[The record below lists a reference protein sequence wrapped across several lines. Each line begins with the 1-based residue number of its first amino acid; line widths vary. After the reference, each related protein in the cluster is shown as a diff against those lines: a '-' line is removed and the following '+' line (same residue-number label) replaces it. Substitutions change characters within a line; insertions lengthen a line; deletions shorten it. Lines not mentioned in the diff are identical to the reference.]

1 MPRRRTL
8 ATVSNAGSR
17 GMGSPSGAGK
27 SRVPFFGT
35 IRSMLWVA
43 WKMLIGNRVKYLGIV
58 FGVMFA
64 ALLIAQQSS
73 IFCGLMS
80 LTVSQIRDVEG
91 PGIWVMDKNVQ
102 FVDDIKPLADTCLFR
117 VKGVSGVEWAV
128 RFYKG
133 LARARMEEGDYHQM
147 ILLGMDDATLVG
159 APEGVFMGSIA
170 DLRKPDAVIM
180 DDAGYQLIWPGEP
193 FRLGRVFE
201 MNDRRAVL
209 VGLTKALRTFQS
221 FPIIYTRYSQAVL
234 FAPPER
240 KVLSFVLA
248 QPQPGMDPQEVCR
261 RIEEQTGLQALT
273 RNQFMWKTIRH
284 FLMKTG
290 IPVNFAI
297 TVFLGFLVGTAI
309 AGQTFY
315 LFTVENIRQFG
326 ALKAMGTSNWTI
338 LLMVL
343 FQAVQVGLVG
353 YGIGV
358 GLAALFGWGSRGF
371 TKLAFFMPWQV
382 LAITAVAV
390 FFIVLLASLLSIRRV
405 LVVDP
410 AIVFR
415 G

>member
-1 MPRRRTL
+1 
-8 ATVSNAGSR
+8 
-17 GMGSPSGAGK
+17 
-27 SRVPFFGT
+27 
-35 IRSMLWVA
+35 MLWIA
-43 WKMLIGNRVKYLGIV
+43 WKMLVGNRVKYLGIV

-80 LTVSQIRDVEG
+80 LTISQIRDVEG
-91 PGIWVMDKNVQ
+91 ADIWVMDENVQ
-102 FVDDIKPLADTCLFR
+102 FVDDIKPLADTELFR
-117 VKGVSGVEWAV
+117 VKSVPGVDWAV

-133 LARARMEEGDYHQM
+133 IARARLEEGTYEQM
-147 ILLGMDDATLVG
+147 ILIGIDDATLVG
-159 APEGVFMGSIA
+159 APERVFMGSIA
-170 DLRKPDAVIM
+170 ALRTPDAVII
-180 DDAGYQLIWPGEP
+180 DDAGYKRIWPGEP

-201 MNDRRAVL
+201 MNDHRAVI
-209 VGLTKALRTFQS
+209 VGITKASRTFQS
-221 FPIIYTRYSQAVL
+221 FPIVYTRYSQAVR

-248 QPQPGMDPQEVCR
+248 QPRSDVPAEEVCR
-261 RIEEQTGLQALT
+261 RIEERTGLQALT
-273 RNQFMWKTIRH
+273 KHQFTWKTIFYYLR
-284 FLMKTG
+284 KTG
-290 IPVNFAI
+290 IPLNFGI

-338 LLMVL
+338 LMMVL
-343 FQAVQVGLVG
+343 FQGIQVGVVG
-353 YGIGV
+353 YGVGV
-358 GLAALFGWGSRGF
+358 GLAALFGFVSRGF
-371 TKLAFFMPWQV
+371 SRLSFFMPWQV
-382 LAITAVAV
+382 LAITAAAV
-390 FFIVLLASLLSIRRV
+390 GLIVLLASLLSVRKA

>member
-1 MPRRRTL
+1 
-8 ATVSNAGSR
+8 
-17 GMGSPSGAGK
+17 
-27 SRVPFFGT
+27 
-35 IRSMLWVA
+35 MLWIA
-43 WKMLIGNRVKYLGIV
+43 WKMLVGNRVKYLGIV
-58 FGVMFA
+58 FGVVFA
-64 ALLIAQQSS
+64 AVLIAQQAS

-80 LTVSQIRDVEG
+80 LTVSQIRDVQG
-91 PGIWVMDKNVQ
+91 PEIWVMDRNVQ
-102 FVDDIKPLADTCLFR
+102 YVDDIKPLADTELFR
-117 VKGVSGVEWAV
+117 VKSVPGVAWAV

-133 LARARMEEGDYHQM
+133 IARARLEEGTYEQM
-147 ILLGMDDATLVG
+147 ILLGLDDATLVG

-180 DDAGYQLIWPGEP
+180 DDAGYRRVWPGEP
-193 FRLGRVFE
+193 YRLGRSFE
-201 MNDRRAVL
+201 MNDRRAVV
-209 VGLTKALRTFQS
+209 VGLTKASRTFQS
-221 FPIIYTRYSQAVL
+221 FPIVYTRYSQAVL

-240 KVLSFVLA
+240 KVLSFVLVD
-248 QPQPGMDPQEVCR
+248 PQPDLPAEEVCR
-261 RIEEQTGLQALT
+261 RIEERTGLQALT
-273 RNQFMWKTIRH
+273 REQFLWKTIRYY
-284 FLMKTG
+284 LAKTG
-290 IPVNFAI
+290 IPVNFGI

-343 FQAVQVGLVG
+343 AQGLQVGIVG
-353 YGIGV
+353 YGLGV
-358 GLAALFGWGSRGF
+358 GLAAVFGWVVKGASR
-371 TKLAFFMPWQV
+371 LSFFMPWQV

-390 FFIVLLASLLSIRRV
+390 FVIVLVASLLSIRKV

>member
-1 MPRRRTL
+1 
-8 ATVSNAGSR
+8 
-17 GMGSPSGAGK
+17 
-27 SRVPFFGT
+27 
-35 IRSMLWVA
+35 MLWVA

-73 IFCGLMS
+73 IFCGLMA
-80 LTVSQIRDVEG
+80 LTVSQIRDVQG
-91 PGIWVMDKNVQ
+91 PDIWVMDRHVQ
-102 FVDDIKPLADTCLFR
+102 FVDDVKPLADTELFR
-117 VKGVSGVEWAV
+117 VKGVPGVAWAV

-133 LARARMEEGDYHQM
+133 IARARLEEGTYEQM
-147 ILLGMDDATLVG
+147 ILIGLDDATLVG
-159 APEGVFMGSIA
+159 APEGVFLGSIA

-180 DDAGYQLIWPGEP
+180 DEAGYRRCWPGEP
-193 FRLGRVFE
+193 VRLGRIFE

-209 VGLTKALRTFQS
+209 VGITKASRTFQS
-221 FPIIYTRYSQAVL
+221 FPIVYTRYSQAVR

-248 QPQPGMDPQEVCR
+248 EAEEGVDPEEACR
-261 RIEEQTGLQALT
+261 RIESRTGLQAVT
-273 RNQFMWKTIRH
+273 KKQFVRKTI
-284 FLMKTG
+284 LYYMAKTG

-297 TVFLGFLVGTAI
+297 TVLLGFIVGTAI

-343 FQAVQVGLVG
+343 SQAVQVGVVG
-353 YGIGV
+353 YGVGV
-358 GLAALFGWGSRGF
+358 GLAALFGYSATSGLTRLS
-371 TKLAFFMPWQV
+371 FFMPWQV
-382 LAITAVAV
+382 LVMTAAAV
-390 FFIVLLASLLSIRRV
+390 FVIVLLASLLSIRKV